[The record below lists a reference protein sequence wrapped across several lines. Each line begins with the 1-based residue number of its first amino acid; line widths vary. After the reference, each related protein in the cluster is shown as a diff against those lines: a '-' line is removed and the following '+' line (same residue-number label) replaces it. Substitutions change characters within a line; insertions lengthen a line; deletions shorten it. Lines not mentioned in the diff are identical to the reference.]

1 MNMPAL
7 IEIAIIAGSGL
18 VALLILGLIFA
29 RLYKRASKETSFVRT
44 GFGGEKVVMNGGALI
59 LPVLHETIPVNMNT
73 LRLAVER
80 KNEQAL
86 ITKDRMRVDV
96 LAEFYVRVQPS
107 ADAIASAAQT
117 LGMRTMHPEQ
127 LKDLVE
133 GKFVDALRSVAAELT
148 MTELHEQRTHF
159 VQKVQQV
166 SSEDLLKNGLELET
180 VSLTGLDQTAME
192 YFNPSNA
199 FDAEGLTRLTEEIE
213 LRKKLRNDIEQDT
226 QVQIRT
232 KNLEAQ
238 RRTLE
243 ISRDEEY
250 AKLEQEREL
259 AIRRAAQA
267 AEVSQQEAEKSREAE
282 GAKITAEQQIQTA
295 KIDADRAVAQQRIA
309 MEQELGE
316 REIAKE
322 RAVDTQNIEKAKAIE
337 LAEQDR
343 SIAVAERSRA
353 QSEAQAEADKALAIA
368 VAAEEQV
375 KTVRE
380 REGAERQKTIELIEA
395 TKEAEREA
403 IAVKVA
409 AEAQKTAAADQAEAL
424 REEAKGAADK
434 TRIEA
439 EAAGEAV
446 RAAAEAARV
455 RYAVDA
461 AGQKALNEA
470 ANLLSADQVA
480 MAIRIKLIENLDRI
494 IAESVKPLQAIDS
507 IRIVQMDGVGG
518 AVANDAGSALN
529 GGGGN
534 LADQVVSGALRY
546 RAQAPLLDQL
556 MAEVGL
562 SGGDINGLTGALRQ
576 STPPGEAQAVVEP
589 LPAARSRKGRTIPAV
604 VEPIEL
610 VAKADDVE
618 AEEDTEA

>member
-1 MNMPAL
+1 MPAL
-7 IEIAIIAGSGL
+7 IELAMIAGGGL
-18 VALLILGLIFA
+18 AGLIILGLLLA

-59 LPVLHETIPVNMNT
+59 LPVFHETIPVNMNT
-73 LRLAVER
+73 LRLAVSR
-80 KNEQAL
+80 NNEQAL

-107 ADAIASAAQT
+107 SEAIASAAQT
-117 LGMRTMHPEQ
+117 LGQRTMHPEQ
-127 LKDLVE
+127 LKELVE

-238 RRTLE
+238 RQTLQ
-243 ISRDEEY
+243 ITRDEEY

-259 AIRRAAQA
+259 ATRRAEQS
-267 AEVSQQEAEKSREAE
+267 AEVARQQAEKTQEAEQAKIASEQQIE
-282 GAKITAEQQIQTA
+282 QAKIT
-295 KIDADRAVAQQRIA
+295 ADRAVAQQRIA

-322 RAVDTQNIEKAKAIE
+322 RAVETQTIEKAKAIE
-337 LAEQDR
+337 LSEQDR
-343 SIAVAERSRA
+343 AIAVAEKSRA
-353 QSEAQAEADKALAIA
+353 QSEAQADADKALALA

-380 REGAERQKTIELIEA
+380 REAADRQKIIELIEA

-409 AEAQKTAAADQAEAL
+409 AEAEKTAASDRAEAL

-439 EAAGEAV
+439 EASAESV
-446 RAAAEAARV
+446 RLAAEAARV
-455 RYAVDA
+455 RYDVDA
-461 AGQKALNEA
+461 SGQEALNKA

-494 IAESVKPLQAIDS
+494 IAESVKPLEAIDS
-507 IRIVQMDGVGG
+507 IRIVQVDGLNG
-518 AVANDAGSALN
+518 ATGAAAANDAGGGSN
-529 GGGGN
+529 GGGN

-562 SGGDINGLTGALRQ
+562 NGGALSGLTAPLADAAPALATVVDDVPAPRRAKKAK
-576 STPPGEAQAVVEP
+576 PAAIAAPVVVEEEE
-589 LPAARSRKGRTIPAV
+589 GD
-604 VEPIEL
+604 E
-610 VAKADDVE
+610 E
-618 AEEDTEA
+618 A

>member
-1 MNMPAL
+1 MPAL
-7 IEIAIIAGSGL
+7 IELAMIAGGGL
-18 VALLILGLIFA
+18 AGLIILGLLLA

-59 LPVLHETIPVNMNT
+59 LPVFHETIPVNMNT
-73 LRLAVER
+73 LRLAVSR
-80 KNEQAL
+80 NNEQAL

-107 ADAIASAAQT
+107 SEAIASAAQT
-117 LGMRTMHPEQ
+117 LGQRTMHPEQ
-127 LKDLVE
+127 LKELVE

-238 RRTLE
+238 RQTLQ
-243 ISRDEEY
+243 ITRDEEY

-259 AIRRAAQA
+259 ATRRAEQS
-267 AEVSQQEAEKSREAE
+267 AEVARQQAEKTQEAEQAKIASEQQIE
-282 GAKITAEQQIQTA
+282 QAKIT
-295 KIDADRAVAQQRIA
+295 ADRAVAQQRIA

-322 RAVDTQNIEKAKAIE
+322 RAVETQTIEKAKAIE
-337 LAEQDR
+337 LSEQDR
-343 SIAVAERSRA
+343 AIAVAEKSRA
-353 QSEAQAEADKALAIA
+353 QSEAQADADKALALA

-380 REGAERQKTIELIEA
+380 REAADRQKIIELIEA

-409 AEAQKTAAADQAEAL
+409 AEAEKTAASDRAEAL

-439 EAAGEAV
+439 EASAESV
-446 RAAAEAARV
+446 RLAAEAARV
-455 RYAVDA
+455 RYDVDA
-461 AGQKALNEA
+461 SGQEALNKA

-494 IAESVKPLQAIDS
+494 IAESVKPLEAIDS
-507 IRIVQMDGVGG
+507 IRIVQVDGLNGATGG
-518 AVANDAGSALN
+518 AAANDAGSGSN
-529 GGGGN
+529 GGGN

-562 SGGDINGLTGALRQ
+562 NGATLPGLTAPLAEVAPAA
-576 STPPGEAQAVVEP
+576 TVVEADP
-589 LPAARSRKGRTIPAV
+589 APRRVKKAKPAAIAAP
-604 VEPIEL
+604 
-610 VAKADDVE
+610 VA
-618 AEEDTEA
+618 AEEEEDDEEA